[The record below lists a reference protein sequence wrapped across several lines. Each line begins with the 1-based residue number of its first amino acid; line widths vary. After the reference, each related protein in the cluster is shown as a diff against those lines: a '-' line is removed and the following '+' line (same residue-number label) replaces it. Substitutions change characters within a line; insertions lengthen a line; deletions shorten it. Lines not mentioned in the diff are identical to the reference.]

1 MNWSNKLES
10 TTDLLLVLGTGMIVI
25 GFCEIF
31 RVSGWQ
37 LVLAGLIVI
46 LIGAPAALKRIKK
59 EKRRK

>member
-31 RVSGWQ
+31 SVSGWQ
-37 LVLAGLIVI
+37 LVLAGLIVV

-59 EKRRK
+59 EKMKK